1 MASPVSN
8 QITLT
13 RSNKF
18 QMAHLNRK
26 WYTQLQHDSLINFLL
41 SNCRKNTELLSRE
54 IFLNKSYYIPAPPIF
69 RMPSQISNSRG
80 NLAMDNLAA
89 FICLPQGDR
98 HIPSNIHYNCHTAK
112 CPPKNSKI
120 QWSRT
125 VSQQQ
130 SRKQGQDP
138 RKEMLRLKND
148 LKSCDLYILSI
159 ANKQHDTYP
168 HQINKHSYVFHTLT
182 ELSQTL
188 QFLLRQE

>member
-69 RMPSQISNSRG
+69 RMPSQISNRKSG
-80 NLAMDNLAA
+80 NGKFGCIHRFLGNNLNVFLKETDIYQATYITTVILQNVLQKIPKYNGAA
-89 FICLPQGDR
+89 QYLSNSHENKDR
-98 HIPSNIHYNCHTAK
+98 TREKRC
-112 CPPKNSKI
+112 
-120 QWSRT
+120 
-125 VSQQQ
+125 
-130 SRKQGQDP
+130 
-138 RKEMLRLKND
+138 
-148 LKSCDLYILSI
+148 
-159 ANKQHDTYP
+159 
-168 HQINKHSYVFHTLT
+168 
-182 ELSQTL
+182 
-188 QFLLRQE
+188 

>member
-18 QMAHLNRK
+18 QMAHLNKK
-26 WYTQLQHDSLINFLL
+26 WYTQLQHDSRINFLL

-89 FICLPQGDR
+89 FIDSQETTKM
-98 HIPSNIHYNCHTAK
+98 S
-112 CPPKNSKI
+112 S
-120 QWSRT
+120 SRRPT
-125 VSQQQ
+125 
-130 SRKQGQDP
+130 
-138 RKEMLRLKND
+138 
-148 LKSCDLYILSI
+148 YT
-159 ANKQHDTYP
+159 KQH
-168 HQINKHSYVFHTLT
+168 
-182 ELSQTL
+182 TL
-188 QFLLRQE
+188 QLSYCKMSSKKFQNTIEPHSILAIVTKTRIGPEKRDVKVKE